1 MKFFPKSTR
10 HDHLDRHLLKVF
22 KFCLQSLLSADST
35 VKLASGTQLSICL
48 SQMRQG
54 MHIQLS
60 ANEHLGSLSCPGKI
74 HSAWLLK
81 KRSKH
86 PLCLQYTEK
95 KKKKI
100 IPGKKNPVLFSPL
113 DVTFGS
119 YISIYAG
126 NNKKRPSVL
135 DALPGTTSLKL
146 ILSHHTSAC

>member
-10 HDHLDRHLLKVF
+10 HDHLDHHLLKVF

-54 MHIQLS
+54 MHVQLS

-86 PLCLQYTEK
+86 PLCLQYTERER
-95 KKKKI
+95 
-100 IPGKKNPVLFSPL
+100 KNPVRFSPL
-113 DVTFGS
+113 DVSFGS